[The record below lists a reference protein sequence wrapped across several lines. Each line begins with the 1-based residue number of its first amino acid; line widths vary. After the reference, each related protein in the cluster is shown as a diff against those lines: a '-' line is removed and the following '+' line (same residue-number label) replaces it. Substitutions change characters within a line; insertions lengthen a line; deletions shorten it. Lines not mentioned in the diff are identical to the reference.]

1 MQREVKLNQLH
12 DVIGELD
19 YPITNAEAC
28 ERLEDVTLLY
38 ADGEEPLS
46 DVVAR
51 SNVDEYN
58 EVDGLETEIFNNL
71 PVRAVGEPGQSE
83 GDA

>member
-1 MQREVKLNQLH
+1 MERHVKLSQLH

-19 YPITNAEAC
+19 YPITKSQAES
-28 ERLEDVTLLY
+28 ELDDVTLLF
-38 ADGEEPLS
+38 ADGREPLS

-51 SNVDEYN
+51 SNVDEF
-58 EVDGLETEIFNNL
+58 VAIDALETEIFNNL
-71 PVRAVGEPGQSE
+71 PLRAVGEPGQSE

>member
-1 MQREVKLNQLH
+1 MNREVKLNQLH
-12 DVIGELD
+12 AVIGELD

-28 ERLEDVTLLY
+28 ERFEDVTLVY
-38 ADGEEPLS
+38 ADGEEALS

-51 SNVDEYN
+51 SNVDEFD
-58 EVDGLETEIFNNL
+58 EVDGLETEIFNHL